1 MTDMD
6 SIESNL
12 KAICRQ
18 KGLSLTDVANRMG
31 VSPSNLLS
39 SVKGNPT
46 VSKIQDIANALQV
59 SVSELLTMRPE
70 SSQGL
75 VIIGGSTYALSLP
88 SSTTVQIPSYGRYDD
103 LRDSLKKFIVN
114 AVKDEK
120 NTSKMGFVETYE
132 LFSLSY
138 DAGSQRF
145 ILALCYT
152 SGKTTTITYDKLE
165 FCDWSK
171 SKKEDDAPW
180 DIESIYTEIINDIES
195 CVPSLV
201 QTSSEVTILRR
212 KRKPLLK
219 KVWDVPPPNA
229 QSFLGDIDSE
239 ETE

>member
-1 MTDMD
+1 MINVEENLREICRRKGLRLSDVADRMG
-6 SIESNL
+6 SGQSNL
-12 KAICRQ
+12 I
-18 KGLSLTDVANRMG
+18 
-31 VSPSNLLS
+31 S
-39 SVKGNPT
+39 SVKGNP
-46 VSKIQDIANALQV
+46 SLAKLDEIANALQV
-59 SVSELLTMRPE
+59 SVSELLTMHPE

-75 VIIGGSTYALSLP
+75 VVIGGSTYALSLP
-88 SSTTVQIPSYGRYDD
+88 SSTTVQIPSYGRYDE

-145 ILALCYT
+145 ILALCYA

-180 DIESIYTEIINDIES
+180 DIESIYTEIINDIEG
-195 CVPSLV
+195 CVRSLL

-212 KRKPLLK
+212 KKRPILK
-219 KVWDVPPPNA
+219 KVWDVPPPGV
-229 QSFLGDIDSE
+229 QSPQGDIYPDESE
-239 ETE
+239 

>member
-1 MTDMD
+1 MINVEENLREICRRKGLRLSDVADRMG
-6 SIESNL
+6 SGQSNL
-12 KAICRQ
+12 I
-18 KGLSLTDVANRMG
+18 
-31 VSPSNLLS
+31 S
-39 SVKGNPT
+39 SVKGNP
-46 VSKIQDIANALQV
+46 SLAKLDEIANALQV

-75 VIIGGSTYALSLP
+75 VVIGGSTYALSLP
-88 SSTTVQIPSYGRYDD
+88 SSTTVQIPSYGRYDE

-120 NTSKMGFVETYE
+120 NTSKMGLVETYE

-145 ILALCYT
+145 ILALCYA

-180 DIESIYTEIINDIES
+180 DIESIYTEIINDIEG
-195 CVPSLV
+195 CVRSLL

-212 KRKPLLK
+212 KKRPILK
-219 KVWDVPPPNA
+219 KVWDVPPPGV
-229 QSFLGDIDSE
+229 QSPQGDIYPDESE
-239 ETE
+239 

>member
-1 MTDMD
+1 MINVEENLREICRRKGLRLSDVADRMG
-6 SIESNL
+6 SGQSNL
-12 KAICRQ
+12 I
-18 KGLSLTDVANRMG
+18 
-31 VSPSNLLS
+31 S
-39 SVKGNPT
+39 SVKGNPSLT
-46 VSKIQDIANALQV
+46 KLEEIANALQV
-59 SVSELLTMRPE
+59 SVSELLTMRPV
-70 SSQGL
+70 SSKGL
-75 VIIGGSTYALSLP
+75 VFIDGSTYALSLP
-88 SSTTVQIPSYGRYDD
+88 SSTTVQIPSYGRYDE

-145 ILALCYT
+145 ILALCYA
-152 SGKTTTITYDKLE
+152 SDKTTTITYDKLE

-180 DIESIYTEIINDIES
+180 DIESIYTEIINDIEG
-195 CVPSLV
+195 CVRGLM
-201 QTSSEVTILRR
+201 QTSAEVTILRR
-212 KRKPLLK
+212 KRRPLFK

-229 QSFLGDIDSE
+229 QSLQNGIDSE